1 MSSLKP
7 DRPKSRLWTAFVWA
21 AFPPI
26 LLIGLGALLT
36 LNGDPPP
43 FFLVLLLVT
52 ASICERFGLGH
63 FYILGGSTIPDWLLF
78 AVMGALA
85 YTCSLVLVLSLRSV
99 IRWAIRSRRSSS

>member
-1 MSSLKP
+1 MSSPKLG
-7 DRPKSRLWTAFVWA
+7 RPKLRLWPAFVWA

-52 ASICERFGLGH
+52 ASICERLGLGH
-63 FYILGGSTIPDWLLF
+63 FYILGGKHDSRL
-78 AVMGALA
+78 AVVCHDGSPRL
-85 YTCSLVLVLSLRSV
+85 YL
-99 IRWAIRSRRSSS
+99 

>member
-1 MSSLKP
+1 M
-7 DRPKSRLWTAFVWA
+7 
-21 AFPPI
+21 

-52 ASICERFGLGH
+52 ASICEGLGLGH

-85 YTCSLVLVLSLRSV
+85 YTCSLVLVLCLRSV
-99 IRWAIRSRRSSS
+99 IRWAIGLRRSSPSFAVSSS